1 MRKFVA
7 LVAGCLA
14 VGGALDGVAV
24 AVASPRGAVVRSV
37 GVAAKSCGPG
47 FTHAVIDGEQK
58 CLHAGEYCSHT
69 EARQYVRY
77 HFVCERVR
85 GTYRLERG

>member
-24 AVASPRGAVVRSV
+24 AVASPGERSFVPWEWRQNRV
-37 GVAAKSCGPG
+37 GQASPM
-47 FTHAVIDGEQK
+47 
-58 CLHAGEYCSHT
+58 
-69 EARQYVRY
+69 R
-77 HFVCERVR
+77 
-85 GTYRLERG
+85 